1 VSGETARL
9 KTIELEGNTSALAEQ
24 LGTAQM
30 TARIIDGKA
39 VSARLKEQI
48 AGEAARLS
56 REHGIVPGLATVLVG
71 NDPASEVYVRNKNKT
86 AEALGFHSVSFHL
99 TADASEADVLA
110 RVHALNDDPKVHG
123 ILVQMPL
130 PEQVREEA
138 VLDALD
144 SRKDVDALTPA
155 NAGLLL
161 SGRAKLVSCTPAGV
175 MLLLKEY
182 GVEVAGANALVIG
195 RSLLFGKPAAQLLL
209 AANATVTMAHSRTR
223 ELPEHC
229 RRADI
234 LVAAIGKPEFVKGDW
249 VKPGA
254 TVIDVGINRV
264 DAGEGKYKI
273 AGDVDYGPASERAGA
288 ITPVPGGVGAMT
300 IACLMRNTLI
310 AAASIAGVPTPQI

>member
-1 VSGETARL
+1 
-9 KTIELEGNTSALAEQ
+9 
-24 LGTAQM
+24 M

-39 VSARLKEQI
+39 FAAELRARV
-48 AGEAARLS
+48 ASEANRI
-56 REHGIVPGLATVLVG
+56 RNEHGVIPGLATVLAG

-86 AEALGFHSVSFHL
+86 AESLGFNSVHFHL
-99 TADASEADVLA
+99 PSDAGEAEVLE
-110 RVHALNDDPKVHG
+110 RVQKLNDDPTVHG

-130 PEQVREEA
+130 PKQVREAA
-138 VLDALD
+138 VLDMLD
-144 SRKDVDALTPA
+144 PGKDVDALTPT

-161 SGRAKLVSCTPAGV
+161 SGRASLVSCTPVGV
-175 MLLLKEY
+175 MMLLEKYVGEI
-182 GVEVAGANALVIG
+182 AGLDALVIG

-209 AANATVTMAHSRTR
+209 AANATVTMAHSKTR
-223 ELPEHC
+223 DLPDLC

-264 DAGEGKYKI
+264 EAGGGKTKLV
-273 AGDVDYGPASERAGA
+273 GDVDHRDASKRAAA

-300 IACLMRNTLI
+300 IVCLMRNTLI
-310 AAASIAGVPTPQI
+310 AACLQSDVPMPDI

>member
-1 VSGETARL
+1 M
-9 KTIELEGNTSALAEQ
+9 SAK
-24 LGTAQM
+24 
-30 TARIIDGKA
+30 IIDGKA
-39 VSARLKEQI
+39 FAAKLRASVESETAVLK
-48 AGEAARLS
+48 RD
-56 REHGIVPGLATVLVG
+56 HGITPGLATVLVG
-71 NDPASEVYVRNKNKT
+71 NDPASEVYIRNKNKT
-86 AEALGFHSVSFHL
+86 AETIGFKSVHHHL
-99 TADASEADVLA
+99 PESASEADVLA
-110 RVHALNDDPKVHG
+110 QVSALNADKSVHG

-130 PEQVREEA
+130 PKQVREAA
-138 VLDALD
+138 VLDTLD
-144 SRKDVDALTPA
+144 PAKDVDALTPT

-161 SGRAKLVSCTPAGV
+161 SGRAHLVSCTPMGV

-182 GVEVAGANALVIG
+182 VGDVVGMDALVIG

-223 ELPEHC
+223 DLPAVA

-264 DAGEGKYKI
+264 DAGDGKHKI
-273 AGDVDYGPASERAGA
+273 VGDVAYDEAAKVAGA

-300 IACLMRNTLI
+300 IVCLMRNTLI
-310 AAASIAGVPTPQI
+310 AAALQHGLTPPKI